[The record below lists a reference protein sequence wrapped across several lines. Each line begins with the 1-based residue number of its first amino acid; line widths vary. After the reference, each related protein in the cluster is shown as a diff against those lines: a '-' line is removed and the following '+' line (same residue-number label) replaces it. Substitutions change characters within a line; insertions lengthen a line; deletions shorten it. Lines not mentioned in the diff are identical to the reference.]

1 MVKNFYKNKKIL
13 VTGGT
18 GMIGIPLVKKLL
30 NLKANVT
37 VVSLDDKK
45 RCPKGAKFVKL
56 DLRRF
61 DNCLK
66 VTKNKDIVFHLA
78 GIKGSPN
85 MAINRPAS
93 FLYPTVSFSFNMLEA
108 SRLNSV
114 KSYLF
119 TSSVGVY
126 SPAKVFYEDSV
137 WKTFP
142 SKNDW
147 YAGWAKRICELQI
160 EAYKKEYGFKNLCI
174 IRPANVYGPY
184 DNFDT
189 KNAMVIPSLIKKS
202 LNKNKF
208 LEVLGDGSPVRDFVF
223 SEDVADAMITMIGK
237 NINTI
242 INIGSGK
249 GYSIKF
255 LAENIV
261 KNLPMKKKIK
271 WKKVK
276 SQGDKIRILSM
287 KKSNSLGVSAKTSL
301 DIGIKKTIDW
311 YLKNKKSGHYIRY
324 NIFNQNVSVR
334 RNSPRTKK
342 K

>member
-37 VVSLDDKK
+37 VVSLDNKK
-45 RCPKGAKFVKL
+45 RCPKGARFVKL

-108 SRLNSV
+108 SRVNKV
-114 KSYLF
+114 KNYLF
-119 TSSVGVY
+119 ISSVGVY
-126 SPAKVFYEDSV
+126 SPARVFHEDTV

-147 YAGWAKRICELQI
+147 YAGWAKRLCELQI
-160 EAYKKEYGFKNLCI
+160 EAYKKEYGFRNLSI

-189 KNAMVIPSLIKKS
+189 QNAMVIPSLIKKA
-202 LNKNKF
+202 LKKGKY
-208 LEVLGDGSPVRDFVF
+208 LEVLGDGTPVRDFVF
-223 SEDVADAMITMIGK
+223 SDDVADAMIKMVFKRISVPL
-237 NINTI
+237 
-242 INIGSGK
+242 NIGSGK
-249 GYSIKF
+249 GYSIKQV
-255 LAENIV
+255 ADSIV
-261 KNLPMKKKIK
+261 ANLPEKKIIK
-271 WKKVK
+271 WKSVK
-276 SQGDKIRILSM
+276 SQGDKIRVLSM
-287 KKSNSLGVSAKTSL
+287 KNSNNYGIKPSTQLNN
-301 DIGIKKTIDW
+301 GIKKTIDW
-311 YLKNKKSGHYIRY
+311 YLSNKNISNRY
-324 NIFNQNVSVR
+324 NVF
-334 RNSPRTKK
+334 K
-342 K
+342 